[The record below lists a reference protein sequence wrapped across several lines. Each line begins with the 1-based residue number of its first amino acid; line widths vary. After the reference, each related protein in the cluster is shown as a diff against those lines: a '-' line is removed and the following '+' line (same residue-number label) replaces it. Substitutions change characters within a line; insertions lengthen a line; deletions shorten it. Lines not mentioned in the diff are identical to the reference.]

1 MEKPIIIC
9 VDDETVILKSLQI
22 EIENAFADHCIYEFA
37 ESGKEALEILDELA
51 GSDDH
56 LPIIVIVSD
65 WLMPDMKG
73 DDFLIKVHDKYP
85 NVIKIML
92 TGQADQSA
100 IENAQRN
107 ANLYGCLS
115 KPWKPEELINI
126 LKRAMNN
133 QGIHC
138 IENSSPNNP

>member
-1 MEKPIIIC
+1 MEKPTIIC

-22 EIENAFADHCIYEFA
+22 EMETAFADQCIYEFA
-37 ESGKEALEILDELA
+37 ESGREALEILDELA
-51 GSDDH
+51 GEEM
-56 LPIIVIVSD
+56 PIIVIVSD

-107 ANLYGCLS
+107 ANLYSCLS
-115 KPWKPEELINI
+115 KPWQPEELISI
-126 LKRAMNN
+126 LKRAMND
-133 QGIHC
+133 QHI
-138 IENSSPNNP
+138 

>member
-1 MEKPIIIC
+1 MEKPTIIC

-22 EIENAFADHCIYEFA
+22 EMETAFTDQCIYEFA

-51 GSDDH
+51 DDH

-107 ANLYGCLS
+107 ANLYCCLS

-133 QGIHC
+133 QGIHS
-138 IENSSPNNP
+138 IQNNL

>member
-1 MEKPIIIC
+1 MEKPTIIC

-22 EIENAFADHCIYEFA
+22 EMETAFADQCIYEFA
-37 ESGKEALEILDELA
+37 ESGREALEILDELA
-51 GSDDH
+51 GEEM
-56 LPIIVIVSD
+56 PIIVIVSD

-107 ANLYGCLS
+107 ANLYSCLS
-115 KPWKPEELINI
+115 KPWQPEELISI
-126 LKRAMNN
+126 LKKAMND
-133 QGIHC
+133 QHI
-138 IENSSPNNP
+138 

>member
-1 MEKPIIIC
+1 MEKPTIIC

-22 EIENAFADHCIYEFA
+22 EMETAFADQCIYEFA

-51 GSDDH
+51 DEY

-107 ANLYGCLS
+107 ANLYSCLS
-115 KPWKPEELINI
+115 KPWQPEELISI
-126 LKRAMNN
+126 LKKAMND
-133 QGIHC
+133 QHI
-138 IENSSPNNP
+138 

>member
-1 MEKPIIIC
+1 MEKPTIIC

-22 EIENAFADHCIYEFA
+22 EMETAFADQCIYEFA

-51 GSDDH
+51 DDH

-107 ANLYGCLS
+107 ANLYSFLS
-115 KPWKPEELINI
+115 KPWQPEELISI
-126 LKRAMNN
+126 LKRAMND
-133 QGIHC
+133 QHIG
-138 IENSSPNNP
+138 

>member
-1 MEKPIIIC
+1 MEKPTIIC

-22 EIENAFADHCIYEFA
+22 EMETAFADQCIYEFA

-51 GSDDH
+51 DDH

-107 ANLYGCLS
+107 ANLYSCLS
-115 KPWKPEELINI
+115 KPWQPEELISI
-126 LKRAMNN
+126 LKRAMND
-133 QGIHC
+133 QH
-138 IENSSPNNP
+138 IE